1 MTLFRRFHDI
11 LTANLNDLV
20 DRFEDPEKMLR
31 QAVRE
36 MDEAIALT
44 TGAAARAIAAQKRLA
59 QDIEIER
66 DKAARCQRRAV
77 VAVTAGDDDR
87 ARQAVARRR
96 EHEQL
101 GTALEEQR
109 TAAQASAARL
119 RRRIERMQVQRD
131 SASRLLIEYAAR
143 QCVTQI
149 ERRIGAPPVVDPS
162 RDVFSRVER
171 WRRRVEQAEAEA
183 EAFCELVEPDVEG
196 PDDGESA
203 EIEAEIVRL
212 KEQFAGH

>member
-1 MTLFRRFHDI
+1 MTLFRRVHDI

-59 QDIEIER
+59 QEIEIER

-77 VAVTAGDDDR
+77 AAVTAGDDDR

-101 GTALEEQR
+101 GAALEEQR

-131 SASRLLIEYAAR
+131 SANRLLIECAAR

-149 ERRIGAPPVVDPS
+149 ERRIGAPPMIDPS
-162 RDVFSRVER
+162 RDVFCRVER
-171 WRRRVEQAEAEA
+171 LRRRVELAEAEA
-183 EAFCELVEPDVEG
+183 EALCELTEPDDGES
-196 PDDGESA
+196 DDGESA

-212 KEQFAGH
+212 KEQLAGR